1 MADATYQPK
10 IYRSQGGDTLTVKS
24 GGTLANEGTISV
36 ANGAAITMAAGSAI
50 RPATGQPLMVY
61 RDPPATDDTTNTAA
75 SEAEILSGLIVKTPT
90 AAQNWQLP
98 TGTAISA
105 AVGSGLTIGDSFL
118 FTLINTGGTGDIV
131 TLTSNTGASVIGY
144 MGVHPA
150 ADGATLGISCGT
162 FLFRNSAANTWIVY
176 RVG

>member
-10 IYRSQGGDTLTVKS
+10 VYRSNNGDTLTIAS
-24 GGTLANEGTISV
+24 GGTLVNEGTLSV
-36 ANGAAITMAAGSAI
+36 ANGAAITLAAGAAL
-50 RPATGQPLMVY
+50 RPVTGQPLMAY

-75 SEAEILSGLIVKTPT
+75 SVTELLAGLIVKTPT

-98 TGTAISA
+98 TGTALSA

-118 FTLINTGGTGDIV
+118 FTLINLGTTGDIV
-131 TLTSNTGASVIGY
+131 TLTSNTGASVVGY

>member
-10 IYRSQGGDTLTVKS
+10 IYRKQGGDELVVAS
-24 GGTLANEGTISV
+24 GGVITMDD
-36 ANGAAITMAAGSAI
+36 GAALRPVTGTPLIT
-50 RPATGQPLMVY
+50 Y

-75 SEAEILSGLIVKTPT
+75 SEAEILAGLIVKTPV

-98 TGTAISA
+98 TGAELSTAIGA
-105 AVGSGLTIGDSFL
+105 GLIVGDSFE
-118 FTLINTGGTGDIV
+118 FTMINLGTTGDIV
-131 TLTSNTGASVIGY
+131 TLTADTGTTVIGY

-162 FLFRNSAANTWIVY
+162 FLFRNTGTDTWSVY